1 MIYKAINILEDCIG
15 CGEKLDEVADSVANT
30 GCDDTENHER
40 SEEPKRSYKPDRV
53 HIGHVNAGS
62 YESTENYEL

>member
-1 MIYKAINILEDCIG
+1 MIYKAIDIFEDCIRR
-15 CGEKLDEVADSVANT
+15 GEKLDEVADGFANT

-40 SEEPKRSYKPDRV
+40 SEEPKRPYKPDRV

-62 YESTENYEL
+62 YESTEHYEL